1 MLPYSRFWRSLTPVS
16 GQRGSLQRFAA
27 EILDNVCD
35 SPPDAVRATASFRVT
50 APTMT
55 LGRVDHLPARGRQC
69 TMVGT
74 VGAVKAPWCTIVC
87 MGDSTHTVD
96 SADGTR
102 IGYRLTGTGPAMVVV
117 PGNNRMAHNYD
128 RLAAALADG
137 FSVCVIERRGRGN
150 SGPQGP
156 RYSIDREVEDLQAV
170 ADAVG
175 ARMVFGHS
183 YGGLIAL
190 TAARSTSDI
199 DQLVVYEPGVS
210 INGSFDLSSVRSS
223 GVFSRGA
230 STSGRWHCFSMRRG
244 WFRSRGRLTLD
255 PPMDRVLAV
264 GVGDGGRVWSRT

>member
-1 MLPYSRFWRSLTPVS
+1 
-16 GQRGSLQRFAA
+16 
-27 EILDNVCD
+27 
-35 SPPDAVRATASFRVT
+35 
-50 APTMT
+50 
-55 LGRVDHLPARGRQC
+55 
-69 TMVGT
+69 
-74 VGAVKAPWCTIVC
+74 

-156 RYSIDREVEDLQAV
+156 RYSIGREVEDLQAV

-210 INGSFDLSSVRSS
+210 INGSFDLSFRTEFRRLLARGKHVRAMALFLHATRLVPLPWTPYPVCWVLAWLMV
-223 GVFSRGA
+223 G
-230 STSGRWHCFSMRRG
+230 RRG
-244 WFRSRGRLTLD
+244 ETRDLMSTTPAELDAIAHSDDDGSDFATITATTLLVSGTASPDYLTGVLEPLSAIIPRAHHLTLKD
-255 PPMDRVLAV
+255 ADHNAPDESAPERIAAEL
-264 GVGDGGRVWSRT
+264 RCLLSQ